1 MSPELDTLDQLL
13 GGPMSV
19 STIRSLYDNQEHF
32 FRATIAML
40 HTGQLRLMAHGE
52 NVPQYR
58 WRTVLRF
65 SDDQIRSENLQFEV
79 TEAGARRVS

>member
-40 HTGQLRLMAHGE
+40 HKVFIEVLLIFRFGRSPSE
-52 NVPQYR
+52 
-58 WRTVLRF
+58 WRGGGHP
-65 SDDQIRSENLQFEV
+65 SYK
-79 TEAGARRVS
+79 